1 MRFWA
6 QNAFLAQKVI
16 LGAQSAILSKKITFE
31 LSRTH
36 IPPAD
41 LKKRRGRSQKCE
53 FWPKIAFI
61 HAKLGIFAL
70 FATLGPKGRL
80 LRKSALLRPHAADAY
95 KTNGKLM
102 KMEPLLAQKRFW
114 AKKSIS
120 APEIG
125 FWAQKANFG

>member
-1 MRFWA
+1 MRILA
-6 QNAFLAQKVI
+6 QNCI
-16 LGAQSAILSKKITFE
+16 DS
-31 LSRTH
+31 
-36 IPPAD
+36 
-41 LKKRRGRSQKCE
+41 
-53 FWPKIAFI
+53 
-61 HAKLGIFAL
+61 AKLGIFAL

-125 FWAQKANFG
+125 FWAQKVNFG

>member
-1 MRFWA
+1 MRILA
-6 QNAFLAQKVI
+6 QN
-16 LGAQSAILSKKITFE
+16 
-31 LSRTH
+31 
-36 IPPAD
+36 
-41 LKKRRGRSQKCE
+41 C
-53 FWPKIAFI
+53 I
-61 HAKLGIFAL
+61 HSAKLGIFAL

-120 APEIG
+120 GPKIG
-125 FWAQKANFG
+125 FWAEKENFG